1 MNSGENPDSQEAT
14 TDGGVE
20 TSTATGSEESTNT
33 SENSPLEDTTAE
45 VRDQFRRIKQARR
58 RRAVGWLALVA
69 TLGFVMAQGLVA
81 TDFFDDRTDFRW
93 ESFQESLQD
102 YFPMTD
108 YFGIPFLDVGAY
120 WEFISN
126 ANLVYDPEVGGL
138 LFQTIDLNLPVVG
151 VPIPWFQFPPE
162 LYTFFFQELGMFT
175 MFGQAGTTLSMGLVG
190 TILGFPIALVFSVL
204 ASHRVTPF
212 PFNFLFRGVMSFIR
226 AIPAIIW
233 ALIFVA
239 LVGLGPTAATL
250 AIALNTIGNL
260 GRLFVEELEELAEGP
275 IEAMQTTGANK
286 PQMVH
291 FGMLSQVRTA
301 FIAWTLYI
309 FEINVRSAVTVGVVG
324 AGGLG
329 QVVALQQNQFNYTNM
344 MATLIVVFVL
354 IFLVEVFSQRLRA
367 RLRSDEEKE
376 GLLSLA
382 LGLPGRFADSL
393 RK

>member
-1 MNSGENPDSQEAT
+1 M
-14 TDGGVE
+14 
-20 TSTATGSEESTNT
+20 
-33 SENSPLEDTTAE
+33 
-45 VRDQFRRIKQARR
+45 
-58 RRAVGWLALVA
+58 GWLAFVA
-69 TLGFVMAQGLVA
+69 TLGFVVVQGLVA
-81 TDFFDDRTDFRW
+81 TDFFDERTEFRW
-93 ESFQESLQD
+93 GSFRESLAE
-102 YFPMTD
+102 YFPTTE
-108 YFGIPFLDVGAY
+108 FAGVPFLDVWEY

-126 ANLVYDPEVGGL
+126 ANLVYNPEVGGL
-138 LFQTIDLNLPVVG
+138 IFQTLNADLRV
-151 VPIPWFQFPPE
+151 IEFSFPWFQFPPE
-162 LYTFFFQELGMFT
+162 LYTFLFEELGMFT

-190 TILGFPIALVFSVL
+190 TVLGFPIALLFSVL

-212 PFNFLFRGVMSFIR
+212 PFNFIFRGVMSFIR

-239 LVGLGPTAATL
+239 LVGLGATAATL

-344 MATLIVVFVL
+344 MATLVVIFIL

-393 RK
+393 RR

>member
-1 MNSGENPDSQEAT
+1 
-14 TDGGVE
+14 
-20 TSTATGSEESTNT
+20 
-33 SENSPLEDTTAE
+33 
-45 VRDQFRRIKQARR
+45 
-58 RRAVGWLALVA
+58 
-69 TLGFVMAQGLVA
+69 
-81 TDFFDDRTDFRW
+81 
-93 ESFQESLQD
+93 
-102 YFPMTD
+102 
-108 YFGIPFLDVGAY
+108 
-120 WEFISN
+120 
-126 ANLVYDPEVGGL
+126 
-138 LFQTIDLNLPVVG
+138 
-151 VPIPWFQFPPE
+151 
-162 LYTFFFQELGMFT
+162 
-175 MFGQAGTTLSMGLVG
+175 
-190 TILGFPIALVFSVL
+190 
-204 ASHRVTPF
+204 
-212 PFNFLFRGVMSFIR
+212 MSFIR

-239 LVGLGPTAATL
+239 LVGLGATAATL

-344 MATLIVVFVL
+344 MATLVVIFIL

-393 RK
+393 RR